1 MLHSCRS
8 MHAVSVVIPS
18 LDGEKLLPVALESLH
33 EQTFRDF
40 DVVVVDNASKDRSLE
55 LLKSRYPRVKVVALR
70 RNMGF
75 AGAVNRGIEASAS
88 EFVAVLNNDVEVCPR
103 WLEELHTALTEHAEA
118 GSAGPKMMRYF
129 ERNRINILG
138 LRLNRTGEIEL
149 IGAGE
154 DDHGQYDQ
162 ARHVFGVSAGAALYR
177 RKMLNEIGLF
187 DEEFFANHE
196 DVDLAFR
203 AQLAGYKALYVP
215 SALAYHMVGST
226 IRRRKYL
233 PTYLNNRNKILFF
246 WKNMPAEII
255 EKHFQTIFR
264 HQAGTFLKRILLNF
278 YKLRTLYYLRGIVSG
293 VLHIPYILQ
302 QRKKI
307 RGLRRVSAEYL
318 ESIMDRDFL

>member
-1 MLHSCRS
+1 
-8 MHAVSVVIPS
+8 MHAVSVIIPS
-18 LDGEKLLPVALESLH
+18 LDGEKLLPVALESLQD
-33 EQTFRDF
+33 QTFQDF
-40 DVVVVDNASKDRSLE
+40 DVVVVDNGSKDRSLE
-55 LLKSRYPRVKVVALR
+55 LLKSCYPSVKVVALQ
-70 RNMGF
+70 RNLGF
-75 AGAVNRGIEASAS
+75 AGAVNRGIEASAG
-88 EFVAVLNNDVEVCPR
+88 EFVAVLNNDVEAHPR
-103 WLEELHTALTEHAEA
+103 WLEELRAALIEHAEA
-118 GSAGPKMMRYF
+118 GSAGPKMLRYF
-129 ERNRINILG
+129 ERNQINILG

-149 IGAGE
+149 VGAGE

-162 ARHVFGVSAGAALYR
+162 ARYVFGVSAGAALYR
-177 RKMLNEIGLF
+177 RKMLDEIGLF

-226 IRRRKYL
+226 IRRRRYL

-246 WKNMPAEII
+246 WKNMPGEIV
-255 EKHFQTIFR
+255 EKHFQTICR

-278 YKLRTLYYLRGIVSG
+278 YKLRTFYYLKGTASG
-293 VLHIPYILQ
+293 VMHIPYILR

-307 RGLRRVSAEYL
+307 RGLRRVSVEYI